1 MNNRYALVEND
12 IVTNIISLDSKN
24 ASDFPNAIK
33 TADRPVAIGDTY
45 TDGKFYRNGN
55 EVLTPLEIAQ
65 LESETYK
72 TALQTLGVN
81 TEEEV
86 VTDEV

>member
-1 MNNRYALVEND
+1 MNNRYALVED
-12 IVTNIISLDSKN
+12 GIVTNIISLDSRN

-45 TDGKFYRNGN
+45 TDGKFYRDGN
-55 EVLTPLEIAQ
+55 EVLTALEIAQ

-72 TALQTLGVN
+72 TALQTLGVD
-81 TEEEV
+81 TEEAV
-86 VTDEV
+86 SDEV